1 MDPYQNLADAI
12 VLQAVADYRL
22 TNDSRELEELERFF
36 RSEWFG
42 MLTNIDP
49 EYLIANLRSE
59 KSSAGSA
66 EVSLPLSSPRRRA
79 QRSGSSSTRRS
90 SEMSELSSRLR
101 EASRYGACD
110 DARGSPFSKTSAPQ
124 KEVDHYRR

>member
-22 TNDSRELEELERFF
+22 TNDSREMEDLERFF

-49 EYLIANLRSE
+49 EYLINNLKTE
-59 KSSAGSA
+59 KSPAKRVFSEEDDQWNERAFGTLAGS
-66 EVSLPLSSPRRRA
+66 ETIWSMGGRDGR
-79 QRSGSSSTRRS
+79 
-90 SEMSELSSRLR
+90 
-101 EASRYGACD
+101 
-110 DARGSPFSKTSAPQ
+110 
-124 KEVDHYRR
+124 